1 MICYIKTLARLKFAF
16 VALVLMESPLFLL
29 YASKKADIKKRLEEL
44 DKVKYESGDRIFA
57 ELCFCLCTPQTKAL
71 AANKAIK
78 ELEKTGLL
86 LSGNEEQ
93 ISEILKK
100 SGVRFHNNKAAW
112 IILARNQ
119 FTRAGQMKIKGML
132 NTDDIT
138 GLRNWLADNVKG
150 LGMKEASHFLRN
162 IGHGQDLAII
172 DRHILTSA
180 INHKIIKEIPE
191 SISKQ
196 RYLEIE
202 QQLKRFANL
211 QRISL
216 QELDM
221 VWWSEFGSLP
231 LEEMK

>member
-1 MICYIKTLARLKFAF
+1 M
-16 VALVLMESPLFLL
+16 LMESPLFLL

-44 DKVKYESGDRIFA
+44 DKVKYESNERIFA
-57 ELCFCLCTPQTKAL
+57 ELCFCLCTPQTRAL

-78 ELEKTGLL
+78 ELQEKGILFT
-86 LSGNEEQ
+86 ED
-93 ISEILKK
+93 IKEIAPILEKC
-100 SGVRFHNNKAAW
+100 GVRFHNNKASY
-112 IILARNQ
+112 IVEARNK
-119 FTRAGQMKIKGML
+119 FSRAGQIKIKGML
-132 NTDDIT
+132 NTDDLT

-162 IGHGQDLAII
+162 IGYGSDIAII

-180 INHKIIKEIPE
+180 LQHNVIKEIPE
-191 SISKQ
+191 SLSKQ

-202 QQLKRFANL
+202 QQLKRFAAL
-211 QRISL
+211 QRVSL

-221 VWWSEFGSLP
+221 VWWSELGSLP

>member
-1 MICYIKTLARLKFAF
+1 
-16 VALVLMESPLFLL
+16 MESPLFLL

-44 DKVKYESGDRIFA
+44 DKVKYESNERIFA
-57 ELCFCLCTPQTKAL
+57 ELCFCLCTPQTRAL
-71 AANKAIK
+71 SANKAIK
-78 ELEKTGLL
+78 ELQEKGILFTGDTKEIAPVLEKT
-86 LSGNEEQ
+86 
-93 ISEILKK
+93 
-100 SGVRFHNNKAAW
+100 GVRFHNNKANF
-112 IILARNQ
+112 IVSARNQ
-119 FTRAGQMKIKGML
+119 FSRAGQMKIKGML

-162 IGHGQDLAII
+162 IGYGSDIAII

-180 INHKIIKEIPE
+180 LNHKIIKEIPE

-196 RYLEIE
+196 RYLELE
-202 QQLKRFANL
+202 QQLKRFAAL

-221 VWWSEFGSLP
+221 VWWSELGSLP

>member
-1 MICYIKTLARLKFAF
+1 M
-16 VALVLMESPLFLL
+16 LMESPLFLL

-44 DKVKYESGDRIFA
+44 DKVKYESNERIFA
-57 ELCFCLCTPQTKAL
+57 ELCFCLCTPQTRAL
-71 AANKAIK
+71 SANKGVK

-86 LSGNEEQ
+86 LSGTEKQ

-100 SGVRFHNNKAAW
+100 SGVRFHNNKASW

-119 FTRAGQMKIKGML
+119 FSRAGQMKIKGML

-150 LGMKEASHFLRN
+150 LGYKEASHFLRN
-162 IGHGQDLAII
+162 IGYGNDIAIL

-180 INHKIIKEIPE
+180 LNHKVIKNIPE

-196 RYLEIE
+196 HYLEIE
-202 QQLKRFANL
+202 QQLKRFAAF

-221 VWWSEFGSLP
+221 VWWSELGSLP